1 MLATLG
7 LIIMVVGYIGA
18 LVTSIILLIANFKEN
33 VGWGVASLLLGI
45 PLLVFCIMHFSK
57 VKKPFLLNLGSGVL
71 IGLGLVVAAVGAA
84 SSVDPDAVQDL
95 IDTLPQE

>member
-33 VGWGVASLLLGI
+33 VGWGGCEPPFGNPPFSFLHHAFQHSKKT
-45 PLLVFCIMHFSK
+45 VF
-57 VKKPFLLNLGSGVL
+57 
-71 IGLGLVVAAVGAA
+71 A
-84 SSVDPDAVQDL
+84 
-95 IDTLPQE
+95 